1 MDKYIGFD
9 IDSKKTVVCVVQKDK
24 KDIYD
29 TIPMDIEMM
38 KLWLKNQR
46 KPSDKLH
53 LTFEVSGQSGWLY
66 DNLIDCVDTLT
77 VSNPAQMTWIYRT
90 SKKTDRIDA
99 RKQAIL
105 LRIGE
110 IPKVHMPDKKI
121 RLWRGQIQH
130 RRKLVSS
137 RTQIKNRIRALLKS
151 QGYTKSEHKGSWWKK
166 ANRQWM
172 RILTE
177 SIEECWTDGLSDL
190 MDQLEL
196 YEMQVKRLTEKLDQ
210 QLKDNAAAGL
220 LMTIP
225 GVGPRT
231 TEAVLAYTDEIER
244 FSRGRKYCAYFG
256 MTPKLDE
263 SGSTRRLGH
272 ISKQG
277 PSVVR
282 WLTVESAWRAI
293 KKSPS
298 LMEFYEQVRHGQD
311 KRKKIAIVATAR
323 KLLSVMRAMLI
334 TGEVFNEKLILKQ
347 EQITRAQ
354 KKQQKRKDE
363 EMRRRMEFYN

>member
-1 MDKYIGFD
+1 
-9 IDSKKTVVCVVQKDK
+9 
-24 KDIYD
+24 
-29 TIPMDIEMM
+29 
-38 KLWLKNQR
+38 
-46 KPSDKLH
+46 
-53 LTFEVSGQSGWLY
+53 
-66 DNLIDCVDTLT
+66 
-77 VSNPAQMTWIYRT
+77 
-90 SKKTDRIDA
+90 
-99 RKQAIL
+99 
-105 LRIGE
+105 
-110 IPKVHMPDKKI
+110 
-121 RLWRGQIQH
+121 
-130 RRKLVSS
+130 
-137 RTQIKNRIRALLKS
+137 
-151 QGYTKSEHKGSWWKK
+151 
-166 ANRQWM
+166 
-172 RILTE
+172 
-177 SIEECWTDGLSDL
+177 
-190 MDQLEL
+190 
-196 YEMQVKRLTEKLDQ
+196 
-210 QLKDNAAAGL
+210 
-220 LMTIP
+220 MTIP
-225 GVGPRT
+225 GIGPRT

-282 WLTVESAWRAI
+282 WLIVESAWRAI

-354 KKQQKRKDE
+354 KERQKRKDE